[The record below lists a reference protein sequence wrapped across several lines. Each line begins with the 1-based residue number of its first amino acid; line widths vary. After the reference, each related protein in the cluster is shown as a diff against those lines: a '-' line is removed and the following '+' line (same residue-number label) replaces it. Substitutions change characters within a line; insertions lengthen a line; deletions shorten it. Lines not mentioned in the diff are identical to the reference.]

1 MEVCMSVFIYYLWP
15 WHLTPWLNAIDSC
28 IHNKSHM
35 QLFAKYSTY
44 SDNLILVGVNT
55 LAIIG
60 EAKNHAALYF
70 ADFFRLLWFP
80 QNQAQLELLLI

>member
-1 MEVCMSVFIYYLWP
+1 
-15 WHLTPWLNAIDSC
+15 
-28 IHNKSHM
+28 M

-70 ADFFRLLWFP
+70 ADFFRLL
-80 QNQAQLELLLI
+80 